1 MVHARIR
8 AWAGVSVLS
17 VSGLVTQAGSFQLG
31 PLGLAV
37 SPGRVLVV
45 LGPSGAGKSML
56 LDTIAGFRAP
66 RSGQVHL
73 GDRDITALP
82 AEQRRIGMVFQDAAL
97 FPHLSVRDNIGFAPR
112 LHGLHRAQVVTDLLD
127 RFGIPHLAARAP
139 RSLSGGE
146 RQRVALARALAAQPA
161 ALLLD
166 EPLSALDQPTREDLR
181 EVLRETLRE
190 LDVPAIHVT
199 HDRDEALR
207 LADDL
212 AILAAGTLRQSGPAT
227 HLSRHPAD
235 TVTARLLGWLEL
247 GPTRHNSTG
256 LHVGE
261 LPINPATT
269 RKLTGTVYYRPE
281 EVRIGPPHHSWTVGL
296 RVRTRIRDIVPTL
309 PLARVRLHTNPPIT
323 AMMLHRDL
331 DQLPT
336 PPSDT
341 AVEVTLPD
349 DAIRVIQTDSTAA
362 PARRASQRQVR

>member
-1 MVHARIR
+1 MR
-8 AWAGVSVLS
+8 VLA
-17 VSGLVTQAGSFQLG
+17 VSGLVTRAGSFQLG
-31 PLGLAV
+31 PLGLV
-37 SPGRVLVV
+37 VHPGRVLVV

-66 RSGQVHL
+66 RSGRVHL
-73 GDRDITALP
+73 RDRDITALP
-82 AEQRRIGMVFQDAAL
+82 AEQRRIGIVFQDAAL

-112 LHGLHRAQVVTDLLD
+112 LHGQHRVGVVTELLD
-127 RFGIPHLAARAP
+127 RFGISHLAARAP

-146 RQRVALARALAAQPA
+146 RQRVAMARALAAQPA

-212 AILAAGTLRQSGPAT
+212 AILAAGTLRQTGPASQLT
-227 HLSRHPAD
+227 RHPTD

-247 GPTRHNSTG
+247 GPTRHRSTG
-256 LHVGE
+256 LHVGDMRID
-261 LPINPATT
+261 PTATCE
-269 RKLTGTVYYRPE
+269 LTGTVYYRPE
-281 EVRIGPPHHSWTVGL
+281 EVRIGPLHRSGTVGL
-296 RVRTRIRDIVPTL
+296 RVQTQIRDIVPTL

-341 AVEVTLPD
+341 TVEVTLPHH
-349 DAIRVIQTDSTAA
+349 AIRVIQTDATA
-362 PARRASQRQVR
+362 PARRTNPAH